1 MAKKL
6 VKTIVN
12 KHFDDVNKIIREQFH
27 EKEEYAK
34 GEILIVNGDEPSL
47 WVLDRNNTP
56 KQISGVNGG
65 NTGGGDVVIDDEI
78 LNEIKEEIISGYTAA
93 DNTIIEGYKAADANI
108 VSGFTANMSAL
119 TQTVNAIDA
128 AYKAKDTE
136 ITNAIT
142 ELETEILAHTVNGI
156 AISEN
161 PVLDAEMLSIG
172 GYSGMVLPEGTT
184 ENVTSL
190 DTIQTAVKKVENMV
204 IANSLA
210 FAAGLNDV
218 NRKVSDVDLTEL
230 VNTIT
235 ELKAKISS
243 LESENV
249 TLKNDVAALKELVD
263 SQSEGG
269 EE

>member
-1 MAKKL
+1 MA
-6 VKTIVN
+6 KTIVN
-12 KHFDDVNKIIREQFH
+12 KHFDDVNKIIRDQFH

-47 WVLDRNNTP
+47 WVLNKNNTP
-56 KQISGVNGG
+56 KQISGS

-93 DNTIIEGYKAADANI
+93 DNTIIEAYKKADANI
-108 VSGFTANMSAL
+108 VSGYTASLSAL

-190 DTIQTAVKKVENMV
+190 DTIQSAVKKVENMV

-230 VNTIT
+230 VNTISTLQT
-235 ELKAKISS
+235 EVNNLK
-243 LESENV
+243 SENV
-249 TLKNDVAALKELVD
+249 ELKNEIAALKEWVN

>member
-1 MAKKL
+1 MA
-6 VKTIVN
+6 KTIVN

-47 WVLDRNNTP
+47 WVLDKNNTP
-56 KQISGVNGG
+56 KQISGG

-93 DNTIIEGYKAADANI
+93 DNTIIAAYKEADANI
-108 VSGFTANMSAL
+108 VSGFTANLSAL

-230 VNTIT
+230 VNTIST
-235 ELKAKISS
+235 LQTEVNNLKSENIELKNRIAS
-243 LESENV
+243 LEEWIN
-249 TLKNDVAALKELVD
+249 
-263 SQSEGG
+263 SQSEGS